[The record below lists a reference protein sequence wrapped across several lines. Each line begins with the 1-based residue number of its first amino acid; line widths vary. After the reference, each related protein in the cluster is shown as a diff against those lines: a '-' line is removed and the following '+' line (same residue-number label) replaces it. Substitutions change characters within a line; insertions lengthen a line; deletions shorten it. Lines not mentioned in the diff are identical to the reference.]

1 MTEYAIE
8 PEPGAAERAAIVAAL
23 ERIADE
29 AAPTPW
35 ARPSRIASNS
45 SGKGCVCSIGR
56 SSRRWAESAVVSETI
71 SR

>member
-23 ERIADE
+23 ERIADA

-35 ARPSRIASNS
+35 ARAARL
-45 SGKGCVCSIGR
+45 
-56 SSRRWAESAVVSETI
+56 EVVDDDRE
-71 SR
+71 

>member
-23 ERIADE
+23 ERIYE

-35 ARPSRIASNS
+35 AR
-45 SGKGCVCSIGR
+45 
-56 SSRRWAESAVVSETI
+56 SARLEVVDDDRE
-71 SR
+71 